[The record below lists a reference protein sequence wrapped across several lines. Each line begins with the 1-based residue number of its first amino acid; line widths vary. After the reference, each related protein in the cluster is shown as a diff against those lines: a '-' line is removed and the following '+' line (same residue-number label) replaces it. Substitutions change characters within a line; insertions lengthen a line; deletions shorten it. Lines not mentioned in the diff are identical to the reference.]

1 MTSAVSILPGAQLAV
16 LNAAYRAAVARK
28 RLRLAL
34 AAAAF
39 FAALVVAAFGAEVN
53 LRTLFTYFG
62 NFISYFDRILT
73 LEDGTR
79 VWSNPAEWFWGWR
92 KWLWML
98 AETILISYV
107 GTMIGAVLAFALNF
121 FAAQNTSP
129 APWLRFVIRRLLE
142 FARTVPGIVF
152 ALIFVIA
159 FGLGPMA
166 GVLAIAIHSTGALG
180 KLFSEIVE
188 NADMKPVEGV
198 RSTGASWL
206 SCMRFAV
213 LPQVSAGYASYALLR
228 FEINVR
234 EASVMGFVGA
244 GGIGQE
250 LVVAI
255 RKFYYS
261 DVSAILLTIIITVF
275 IIDIAHRLAARPS
288 VRQGCA
294 GMSQLPKPDRE
305 QLRAK
310 YPDIFDRPAAS
321 RLATPA
327 MIVAAFAVFIFGLVD
342 LDFSPAKLFAGLSQ
356 LGWITVMMIPPDP
369 GSSLPAYLSAL
380 GETLSIALL
389 GTTIAAVVALP
400 FSLLAARNIIP
411 SGWLRFPVR
420 RFFDSIRGVD
430 TLIWALVWINVVG
443 LGPFAGVLA
452 IALSDFGAFGKLFSE
467 AIEAADRKQVEGI
480 RASGGNALHEIRFG
494 LMPQV
499 LPVIAGQV
507 LYFIESNTR
516 SATIIG
522 IVGAGGIGL
531 QLAEQIRVLEWQ
543 KVSFLILMI
552 LVAVAAIDW
561 ISGKLRFAII
571 GQRALA

>member
-1 MTSAVSILPGAQLAV
+1 MASAVSILPSAQLDV
-16 LNAAYRAAVARK
+16 LNAAYRGAVARK

-39 FAALVVAAFGAEVN
+39 LAALVVAAIGAEVN

-107 GTMIGAVLAFALNF
+107 GTVIGAVLAFALNF
-121 FAAQNTSP
+121 LAAQNTSP

-261 DVSAILLTIIITVF
+261 DVSAILLTIIVTVF
-275 IIDIAHRLAARPS
+275 IIDI
-288 VRQGCA
+288 
-294 GMSQLPKPDRE
+294 
-305 QLRAK
+305 
-310 YPDIFDRPAAS
+310 
-321 RLATPA
+321 
-327 MIVAAFAVFIFGLVD
+327 
-342 LDFSPAKLFAGLSQ
+342 
-356 LGWITVMMIPPDP
+356 
-369 GSSLPAYLSAL
+369 
-380 GETLSIALL
+380 
-389 GTTIAAVVALP
+389 GT
-400 FSLLAARNIIP
+400 
-411 SGWLRFPVR
+411 GWLRGR
-420 RFFDSIRGVD
+420 
-430 TLIWALVWINVVG
+430 L
-443 LGPFAGVLA
+443 
-452 IALSDFGAFGKLFSE
+452 FGRE
-467 AIEAADRKQVEGI
+467 A
-480 RASGGNALHEIRFG
+480 RA
-494 LMPQV
+494 
-499 LPVIAGQV
+499 
-507 LYFIESNTR
+507 
-516 SATIIG
+516 
-522 IVGAGGIGL
+522 
-531 QLAEQIRVLEWQ
+531 
-543 KVSFLILMI
+543 
-552 LVAVAAIDW
+552 
-561 ISGKLRFAII
+561 
-571 GQRALA
+571 

>member
-1 MTSAVSILPGAQLAV
+1 M
-16 LNAAYRAAVARK
+16 
-28 RLRLAL
+28 
-34 AAAAF
+34 
-39 FAALVVAAFGAEVN
+39 
-53 LRTLFTYFG
+53 
-62 NFISYFDRILT
+62 
-73 LEDGTR
+73 
-79 VWSNPAEWFWGWR
+79 
-92 KWLWML
+92 
-98 AETILISYV
+98 
-107 GTMIGAVLAFALNF
+107 
-121 FAAQNTSP
+121 
-129 APWLRFVIRRLLE
+129 RRLLE

-261 DVSAILLTIIITVF
+261 DVSAILRDHHRHRLHHRYR
-275 IIDIAHRLAARPS
+275 HRLAARPA
-288 VRQGCA
+288 VRQGGA
-294 GMSQLPKPDRE
+294 DMSQLPKPDRE

-310 YPDIFDRPAAS
+310 YPDVFDRPASA
-321 RLATPA
+321 RLAMPA
-327 MIVAAFAVFIFGLVD
+327 MIVGAFAIFVFGLVD
-342 LDFSPAKLFAGLSQ
+342 LDFSPSKLFDGLHQ
-356 LGWITVMMIPPDP
+356 LGWITLMMIPPDP
-369 GSSLPAYLSAL
+369 GSSLPVYLSAL

-389 GTTIAAVVALP
+389 GTTLAAVMALP
-400 FSLLAARNIIP
+400 VSLLAARNIVP
-411 SGWLRFPVR
+411 SNFIRFPVR
-420 RFFDSIRGVD
+420 RFLDSIRGVD

-452 IALSDFGAFGKLFSE
+452 IAVSDFGAFGKLFSE

-561 ISGKLRFAII
+561 ISTKLRFAII
-571 GQRALA
+571 GQRAVRVTRPVET